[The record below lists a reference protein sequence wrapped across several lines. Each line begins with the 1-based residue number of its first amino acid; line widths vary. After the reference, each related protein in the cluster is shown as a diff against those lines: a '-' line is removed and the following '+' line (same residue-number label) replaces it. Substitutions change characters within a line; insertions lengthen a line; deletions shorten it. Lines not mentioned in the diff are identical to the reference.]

1 MKTHFVSFL
10 QSRTVQFAEVMNRL
24 QLKAKHVE
32 SAGGLSVAEVDCT
45 EDQAVQ
51 IWDAGFNVSE
61 Q

>member
-10 QSRTVQFAEVMNRL
+10 SSRMVEFAEVMKRMN
-24 QLKAKHVE
+24 LKAKAVD
-32 SAGGLSVAEVDCT
+32 SAGGFSVAEVDCT
-45 EDQAVQ
+45 EKQAID